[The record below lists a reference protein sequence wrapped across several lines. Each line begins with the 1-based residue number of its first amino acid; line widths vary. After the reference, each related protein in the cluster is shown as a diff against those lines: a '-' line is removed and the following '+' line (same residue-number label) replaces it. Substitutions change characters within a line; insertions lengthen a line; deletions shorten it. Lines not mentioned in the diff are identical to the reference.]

1 MNLFNRLKT
10 DFFGRAKEINST
22 STEQDLFY
30 MPLRKLHPLPSFI
43 YNLEWLYSSKAVK
56 DELERIPNDLFSAF
70 QSHSQLFLILSLG
83 IICQIVPIK

>member
-10 DFFGRAKEINST
+10 DFFGREKEINST

-43 YNLEWLYSSKAVK
+43 YNLEWLYSSEAVK
-56 DELERIPNDLFSAF
+56 DELERIPNNLFFCISKSF
-70 QSHSQLFLILSLG
+70 T
-83 IICQIVPIK
+83 IIPEFIIRNNLPNCSY

>member
-10 DFFGRAKEINST
+10 DFFGREKEINST

-43 YNLEWLYSSKAVK
+43 YNLEWLYSSRGSEGWAR
-56 DELERIPNDLFSAF
+56 RI
-70 QSHSQLFLILSLG
+70 
-83 IICQIVPIK
+83 